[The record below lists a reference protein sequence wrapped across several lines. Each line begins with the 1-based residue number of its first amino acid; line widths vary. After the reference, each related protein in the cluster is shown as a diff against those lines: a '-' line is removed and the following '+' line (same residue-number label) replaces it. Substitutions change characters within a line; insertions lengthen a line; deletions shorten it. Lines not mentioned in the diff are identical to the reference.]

1 MKEKHLHAYMDTAI
15 RFSECSTAERLKVGC
30 IAVKDNKIIS
40 IGYNGTPNG
49 CISGICEDENNRTF
63 SYVVHA
69 EMNMIS
75 KLAKG
80 TESSEGCT
88 VFITHSPCME
98 CAKLM
103 YQSGISKVY
112 YNKEYRDTS
121 GIDFLREY
129 GVEVNHISSRESL
142 DS

>member
-1 MKEKHLHAYMDTAI
+1 MKDKHLRAYMDTAI

-49 CISGICEDENNRTF
+49 CSSGVCEDGNNRTLP
-63 SYVVHA
+63 YVVHA

-80 TESSEGCT
+80 TESSEGCS

-129 GVEVNHISSRESL
+129 GIEVIHLSSRESL

>member
-1 MKEKHLHAYMDTAI
+1 MKEKHLRAYMDTAI

-40 IGYNGTPNG
+40 IGYNGTPNR
-49 CISGICEDENNRTF
+49 CSSGVCEDGNNKTLP
-63 SYVVHA
+63 YVVHA
-69 EMNMIS
+69 EINMIS

-121 GIDFLREY
+121 GIDFLKTY
-129 GVEVNHISSRESL
+129 GIEVIHLKRTANV
-142 DS
+142 

>member
-49 CISGICEDENNRTF
+49 CSSGICEYNNKTLP
-63 SYVVHA
+63 YVIHA

-121 GIDFLREY
+121 GVDFLRGY
-129 GVEVNHISSRESL
+129 GIEVIHITSRESL
-142 DS
+142 HS

>member
-1 MKEKHLHAYMDTAI
+1 MKEKHLRAYMDTAI

-49 CISGICEDENNRTF
+49 CKSGICEDDNNKTLP
-63 SYVVHA
+63 YVIHA

-80 TESSEGCT
+80 TESSEGCI

-129 GVEVNHISSRESL
+129 GIEVIHITSRESS

>member
-1 MKEKHLHAYMDTAI
+1 
-15 RFSECSTAERLKVGC
+15 
-30 IAVKDNKIIS
+30 
-40 IGYNGTPNG
+40 
-49 CISGICEDENNRTF
+49 
-63 SYVVHA
+63 
-69 EMNMIS
+69 
-75 KLAKG
+75 
-80 TESSEGCT
+80 
-88 VFITHSPCME
+88 ME

-129 GVEVNHISSRESL
+129 GIEVIHLSSRESL